1 MVRAFPLGTRGNRP
15 ANAVDQAAL
24 VRVSGGRRLACKWSL
39 QVEPNNLAF
48 LSETDHL
55 TQNECFGVIVIYI
68 AKWTHVAL
76 AVSKLWIR
84 AFVGIGLSVPAFSEP
99 ASGLSDGGGP
109 PVLTN
114 AAQVLR
120 LTPDQAKSNQ
130 PVRIHG
136 VVTCYDHGNV
146 LFVQD
151 ETAGVFVHYV
161 GDLLPLQSGQHV
173 QVLGAAM
180 MGLYSPVV
188 LSKSIVVQGSG
199 PTINPLPVSITQIQ
213 YGGLDAQWVEVVGVV
228 RRENVIGQ
236 HLALE
241 LADSPHRVQLWII
254 DSRSYEK
261 QRLTGSRVRAR
272 GVVGSRV
279 SRQGQLE
286 SFQVYV
292 NSISDVAVI
301 KRTPAAADPFASPR
315 SQVRD
320 LQRHGVHIS
329 EPGRVTVRG
338 VVTFSQPGR
347 GIFIQDSTGGLE
359 ILPETTPEG
368 LIPGVTVEVAGYP
381 GPILEP
387 SMLEDALIRKVG
399 TPIVLDPVTALPAD
413 LSHRRYDNQLIEV
426 TGLYLGRA
434 NAPSNVISLAVQAG
448 DHHLTALLDTP
459 DLPKAVAD
467 LKPGCLLRLTGVCR
481 PQASRE
487 NLSAV
492 SLLLRSPMDVKV
504 ISPPPLPRRI
514 ELVLLAGATLLS
526 GLGLV
531 TALGF
536 IRSQRRRTEHVLQLH
551 AALQAEMR
559 QSEQQ
564 LRRSVD
570 ERERIGRDLHD
581 DIIQSIYSAGLSLED
596 SRRVLRQSPDQ
607 AEARLGAAIH
617 TLNNTILG
625 VRGFIAGLEPKVLN
639 GRELKTALKSLAL
652 TSGDGPTPFQ
662 FHVEPD
668 AANMLTSTQA
678 TQLLHIAKEAMSN
691 SLRHAHASR
700 VTVSVQVT
708 GEGIQLEIADDGVGF
723 APAAIATGQGLRNM
737 ATRARELGGTLRT
750 ISSPGQGCRILV
762 LVPRRNAHEHD

>member
-1 MVRAFPLGTRGNRP
+1 M
-15 ANAVDQAAL
+15 
-24 VRVSGGRRLACKWSL
+24 
-39 QVEPNNLAF
+39 
-48 LSETDHL
+48 
-55 TQNECFGVIVIYI
+55 
-68 AKWTHVAL
+68 AL
-76 AVSKLWIR
+76 AVFKLWIPV
-84 AFVGIGLSVPAFSEP
+84 FVAIGLSLPAYSEP
-99 ASGLSDGGGP
+99 ASGLSDGGDLL
-109 PVLTN
+109 VLTN

-120 LTPDQAKSNQ
+120 LAPNQAKSNQ

-136 VVTCYDHGNV
+136 IVTCYDHGNV

-161 GDLLPLQSGQHV
+161 GELLRAQPGQNV
-173 QVLGAAM
+173 RVTGFAK
-180 MGLYSPVV
+180 MGRYTPVIV
-188 LSKSIVVQGSG
+188 SESIALQGSG
-199 PTINPLPVSITQIQ
+199 PAINPLPVSLAQIQ
-213 YGGLDAQWVEVVGVV
+213 HGGLDAQWVEVVGVV
-228 RRENVIGQ
+228 REENVIGS

-241 LADSPHRVQLWII
+241 LADSPHHVRLWIV
-254 DSRSYEK
+254 DGRGYDR
-261 QRLTGSRVRAR
+261 QRLSGSRVRVR

-279 SRQGQLE
+279 SPQGQLE
-286 SFQVYV
+286 GFQIYA
-292 NSISDVAVI
+292 NSISDVAI
-301 KRTPAAADPFASPR
+301 IRRNPAVADPFASPR

-320 LQRHGVHIS
+320 LQRHGARMS
-329 EPGRVTVRG
+329 EPGMVTIRG

-347 GIFIQDSTGGLE
+347 GVFIQDSTGGLE
-359 ILPETTPEG
+359 VLAQSNQES
-368 LIPGVTVEVAGYP
+368 LIPGDTVEVAGYP

-387 SMLEDALIRKVG
+387 AMLEGALIRKVLP
-399 TPIVLDPVTALPAD
+399 PIAPQPVTALPAD
-413 LSHRRYDNQLIEV
+413 LLQRRYDNQLIEV
-426 TGLYLGRA
+426 TGLYLGLV

-448 DHHLTALLDTP
+448 DHHLTALLDTL
-459 DLPKAVAD
+459 DLPKAVAN

-481 PQASRE
+481 SQDGLE

-492 SLLLRSPMDVKV
+492 ALLLRSPMDIEVV
-504 ISPPPLPRRI
+504 STPPLPRRI

-531 TALGF
+531 AALWF

-551 AALQAEMR
+551 TALQAEMR
-559 QSEQQ
+559 QSDQQ

-581 DIIQSIYSAGLSLED
+581 DIIQSIYAAGLSLED

-625 VRGFIAGLEPKVLN
+625 VRSFIAGLEPKVLN

-668 AANMLTSTQA
+668 AANILTSTQA

-691 SLRHAHASR
+691 SLRHAQASR
-700 VTVSVQVT
+700 VTVSLQAT